1 MIEDVKKT
9 KGNKFEF
16 NTYCI
21 FTQEKQ
27 SIKETMGLIFKDYIS
42 NSLISGS
49 ETSDQ
54 KMPHTSYSNHK

>member
-49 ETSDQ
+49 ETSGQ